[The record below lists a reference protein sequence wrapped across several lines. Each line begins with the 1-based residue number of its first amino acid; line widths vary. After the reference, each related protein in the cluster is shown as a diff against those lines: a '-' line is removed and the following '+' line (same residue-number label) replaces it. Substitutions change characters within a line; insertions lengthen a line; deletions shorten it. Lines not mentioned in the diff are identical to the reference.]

1 MKAFI
6 GLLRQ
11 KQYSDHGGIKSVV
24 TKHKTFLAIS
34 AILTENN
41 QVTIVLC
48 VAIASFVILFVTTTH
63 IYDRF
68 VILTAALASFN

>member
-1 MKAFI
+1 LASLKAF
-6 GLLRQ
+6 LLKNKR
-11 KQYSDHGGIKSVV
+11 
-24 TKHKTFLAIS
+24 FLANQ

-48 VAIASFVILFVTTTH
+48 VAIAGFAILCVTTTH

-68 VILTAALASFN
+68 VILTAVLASFN

>member
-1 MKAFI
+1 MASLKAFS
-6 GLLRQ
+6 L
-11 KQYSDHGGIKSVV
+11 KSRR
-24 TKHKTFLAIS
+24 FLAS
-34 AILTENN
+34 QAILTENN